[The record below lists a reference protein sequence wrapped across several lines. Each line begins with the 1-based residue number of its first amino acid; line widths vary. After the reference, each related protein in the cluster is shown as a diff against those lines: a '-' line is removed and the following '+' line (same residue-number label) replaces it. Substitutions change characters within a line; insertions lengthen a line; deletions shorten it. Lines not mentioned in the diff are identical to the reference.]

1 MPEYDYDLFVIG
13 GGSGGVRGARIAA
26 ALGVRVGMAE
36 ERYLGGTCVN
46 VGCVPKKL
54 FTYASHFSEDFEDA
68 AGFGWSVGE
77 ASFDWSVLKKNKD
90 KEIARLN
97 DIYARML
104 DRVDV
109 EVFHERAVLDGPHR
123 VRMGDRVVSARY
135 ILIAVGGRPWLPD
148 FPGHEHV
155 MVSDDL
161 FAMHRLPKSI
171 VIAGGGYIAC
181 EFASIFNGLGVDV
194 ELVYRGDMLL
204 RGFDHDIRHHIG
216 NELRKKGIRIHFD
229 TVFESVVRTSNSCV
243 RVNLTDGDHCEAE
256 AVLFAVGRRPYTAG
270 LGLETADVQVDDRGA
285 ILVDDTF
292 QTSASCIYAVGDVID
307 RVQLTPVALAEG
319 MFVARQL
326 FGGPDQKVSYENIA
340 TAVFTTP
347 NVGTVGLTEHQARE
361 RHGKL
366 RLYKSTFRAMKNT
379 LSGNQEKTFMKLV
392 VDDATDR
399 VLGVHMVG
407 PDAGE
412 IIQGIAIAVNMGAKK
427 ADFDRTIGIHPTA
440 AEEFVTMRTE
450 WVPDA
455 P

>member
-26 ALGVRVGMAE
+26 ALGARVGMAE

-54 FTYASHFSEDFEDA
+54 FAYASHFQEDFEDA

-77 ASFDWSVLKKNKD
+77 TAFNWSVLKKNKD
-90 KEIARLN
+90 TEIARLN
-97 DIYARML
+97 DVYGRIL

-109 EVFHERAVLDGPHR
+109 EVFHERAVLDGPHT
-123 VRMGDRVVSARY
+123 VRMGERTVSAHH

-155 MVSDDL
+155 IVSDDL
-161 FAMHRLPKSI
+161 FEMETLPKSM

-194 ELVYRGDMLL
+194 ELVYRGDMVL
-204 RGFDHDIRHHIG
+204 RGFDEDIRHHIG
-216 NELRKKGIRIHFD
+216 NEMRKKGIRIHFD
-229 TVFESVVRTSNSCV
+229 TIFESVERTSDTCV

-270 LGLETADVQVDDRGA
+270 LCLDKAGVEVNDRGA
-285 ILVDDTF
+285 IVVDEEF
-292 QTSASCIYAVGDVID
+292 QTSNECIYAVGDVIE

-319 MFVARQL
+319 MYVARQL
-326 FGGPDQKVSYENIA
+326 FGGPDQKVSYANIA

-347 NVGTVGLTEHQARE
+347 NIGTVGLSEADARE
-361 RHGKL
+361 KHGAL
-366 RLYKSTFRAMKNT
+366 RLYKSTFRGLKNT

-392 VDDATDR
+392 VDDESDR

-407 PDAGE
+407 PEAGE
-412 IIQGIAIAVNMGAKK
+412 IIQGMAIAVNMGATK
-427 ADFDRTIGIHPTA
+427 ADFDRTIGIHPTS

-450 WVPDA
+450 WKP
-455 P
+455 